1 MPSLVLMDKIPVC
14 VLCSSSGCAV
24 YCEDNIRTYFRCPA
38 CGLVFVPKEFHLD
51 LEEEKRRYGKHTNY
65 KNNKDYVEYL
75 STVADQALALP
86 VQSPRVLDFGSGP
99 EQVLADILTRRG
111 VKCASHDP
119 LYGIFADMGGEKFD
133 IIVACEVFE
142 HLRDIQKEI
151 RLISR
156 LLKPDGLVYVHT
168 QLYDDVK
175 DFPSWWYI
183 KDLTHINFFCEK
195 TMQTMAD
202 MMGKKIYSAN
212 KKDTVIFR

>member
-1 MPSLVLMDKIPVC
+1 
-14 VLCSSSGCAV
+14 
-24 YCEDNIRTYFRCPA
+24 
-38 CGLVFVPKEFHLD
+38 
-51 LEEEKRRYGKHTNY
+51 
-65 KNNKDYVEYL
+65 
-75 STVADQALALP
+75 
-86 VQSPRVLDFGSGP
+86 
-99 EQVLADILTRRG
+99 